1 MDFLVQ
7 PRLNSLQNGTT
18 YNFNFTLNS
27 SYWSVTKY
35 GFTMFNGSGQVLGY
49 NESTS
54 FSSPPTLNLF
64 TGENASIRMEYFWW
78 LQGIIPMEQDNGKVL
93 TMVYI
98 TIGIMLLFNFAGLNT
113 TTGTV
118 LKSLSIG
125 SVEDIVNFQTTSFYG
140 LFVFVMGRTSNHCR
154 CCFDFLW

>member
-1 MDFLVQ
+1 M
-7 PRLNSLQNGTT
+7 
-18 YNFNFTLNS
+18 
-27 SYWSVTKY
+27 
-35 GFTMFNGSGQVLGY
+35 
-49 NESTS
+49 
-54 FSSPPTLNLF
+54 
-64 TGENASIRMEYFWW
+64 A
-78 LQGIIPMEQDNGKVL
+78 KVL

-140 LFVFVMGRTSNHCR
+140 LFVFVMGGLATIAGVVLTFFGRQALTLPGN
-154 CCFDFLW
+154 FLIATGVLIVFIGDMISIVTIANQQSAFLGNLLLIIMAPFIVSFIFALYGWATNPTGD

>member
-1 MDFLVQ
+1 M
-7 PRLNSLQNGTT
+7 
-18 YNFNFTLNS
+18 
-27 SYWSVTKY
+27 
-35 GFTMFNGSGQVLGY
+35 
-49 NESTS
+49 
-54 FSSPPTLNLF
+54 
-64 TGENASIRMEYFWW
+64 A
-78 LQGIIPMEQDNGKVL
+78 KVL

-140 LFVFVMGRTSNHCR
+140 LFVFVMGGLATIAGVVLTFFGRQALTLPGNFLIATGVLIVFIGDMISIVTIANQQSAFLGNHY
-154 CCFDFLW
+154 